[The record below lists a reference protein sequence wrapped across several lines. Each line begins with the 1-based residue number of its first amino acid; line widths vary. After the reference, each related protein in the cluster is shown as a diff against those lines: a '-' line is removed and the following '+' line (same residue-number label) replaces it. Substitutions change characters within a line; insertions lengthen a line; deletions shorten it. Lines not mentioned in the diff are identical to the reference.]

1 MRDQLLASVEWKA
14 AAGSGAGE
22 LDGYASVFNVV
33 DQGGDIVLPGA
44 FKNRLRY
51 WSKQAQPLPLIAD
64 HDLSAE
70 GVIGSVYDARE
81 DANGLRVKARFS
93 ADRKAQSIRTKMI
106 EGHLRGMSFTYEA
119 VKHHLGTVAG
129 KSVRYLQ
136 EVKIFEATVTPFPM
150 NTLAVGSA
158 KAAMTSASINDLP
171 DSAFAYIQPGGTK
184 DAEGKTTPRSLRHF
198 PVHDA
203 DHVRNALSRAPQ
215 SPFGDQAMPKIR
227 AAAAKFGI
235 KVSEAA
241 SADLRD
247 AMHKALEIPSA
258 AARKAAADILL
269 DEYLATTGEPE
280 DEAPGPADEPVT
292 GTDAAAGDAPAEGGR
307 PGPADGI
314 TPRERGDQI
323 TNSRTAGG

>member
-1 MRDQLLASVEWKA
+1 MREYMTVPVEWKT
-14 AAGSGAGE
+14 AAGGGTGE
-22 LDGYASVFNVV
+22 LDGYVAVFGNV
-33 DQGGDIVLPGA
+33 DQGGDVVLPGA
-44 FKNRLRY
+44 FANTLRY
-51 WSKQAQPLPLIAD
+51 WSKQAQPMPLIAD
-64 HDLSAE
+64 HDLSSE
-70 GVIGSVYDARE
+70 GVIGSVHNARK
-81 DANGLRVKARFS
+81 DTTGLLVKARFS
-93 ADRKAQSIRTKMI
+93 SDRKAQSIRTKMI
-106 EGHLRGMSFTYEA
+106 EGHLRGMSFTYET

-227 AAAAKFGI
+227 AAAAKLGI

-241 SADLRD
+241 SLSYGQFAD
-247 AMHKALEIPSA
+247 AMRVILQVPFEP
-258 AARKAAADILL
+258 ARKAAADVLL
-269 DEYLATTGEPE
+269 DEYQYLTDEPE
-280 DEAPGPADEPVT
+280 DEAPRMADEPDRT
-292 GTDAAAGDAPAEGGR
+292 ADGPAADPPAEGGPDGTGPSAVGSGSSAI
-307 PGPADGI
+307 PGD
-314 TPRERGDQI
+314 R
-323 TNSRTAGG
+323 